1 MLYVNNLFYFQPLI
15 RIINKLQKGIMKKS
29 NYLLLLISLLFI
41 GSINAQTGVRFGLKA
56 GYSMGTQY
64 GIKPADDIYTVT
76 TDIRNGFAGGLL
88 IYFPITESVGIQQEL
103 LYAMKGSRQNVTI
116 SQPFSINTVSEYNL
130 NYFEMP
136 MLVKYQ
142 FVRIKNTA
150 IYGSTGIALSLLMN
164 GEYDITTTINAGGP
178 PVVVEESGDTK
189 GLDIFDYSF
198 VYGAGTDFK
207 LFEKDFFFDIRM
219 TVGWNTLAMP
229 NATGA
234 DPVPLRNQAYVFSVG
249 TYF

>member
-1 MLYVNNLFYFQPLI
+1 
-15 RIINKLQKGIMKKS
+15 MKKLT
-29 NYLLLLISLLFI
+29 YVLLFI
-41 GSINAQTGVRFGLKA
+41 SFLSLGSVNAQTGVRFGLKT
-56 GYSMGTQY
+56 GYSLGTQY
-64 GIKPADDIYTVT
+64 GIKPADDIYTVDS
-76 TDIRNGFAGGLL
+76 DIRNGFAGGLL
-88 IYFPITESVGIQQEL
+88 LYFPITESVGIQQEL

-116 SQPFSINTVSEYNL
+116 TQPFSINTVSEYNL

-136 MLVKYQ
+136 MIVKYQ
-142 FVRIKNTA
+142 FIKIKNLG
-150 IYGSTGIALSLLMN
+150 IYGSTGIALSLLMK
-164 GEYDITTTINAGGP
+164 GEYDITSTINAGGP

-198 VYGAGTDFK
+198 VYGTGADFK
-207 LFEKDFFFDIRM
+207 LLDKDFFFDIRM